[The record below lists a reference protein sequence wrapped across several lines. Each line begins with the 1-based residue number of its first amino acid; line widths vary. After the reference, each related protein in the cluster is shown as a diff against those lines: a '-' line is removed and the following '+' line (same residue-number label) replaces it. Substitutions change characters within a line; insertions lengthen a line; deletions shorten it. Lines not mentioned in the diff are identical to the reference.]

1 MFSPQIKAS
10 DKNPGALSVWFS
22 SLRRKPKNERNAT
35 ATASQDKKLQKSCID
50 LSETSKFY
58 TSLDE
63 TALDASK
70 EQLIKCGADESHD
83 GFNKATSLPPPD
95 VSPTHS
101 STASSSMS
109 SFTDRSGGLCSNCC
123 QFSTLSKHSEIKLI
137 NNKDEVRLLTDAKPN
152 GDKVYCYRNRQ
163 NIKKVT
169 TTTITRTTVINKQN
183 RIGFIYASGDSDDAA
198 AAHSTSLAGHP
209 ELRQLL
215 AAAAGATTTPST
227 TSNALNTGNNN
238 TQSTQ
243 SLITLPSYRNNSNY
257 HNKESKHNN
266 IKSKNEEATLASQQQ
281 LLIKSKQHFNNK
293 QSSTLTTN
301 TTAATNSGAIDSPS
315 SISDKIRRINLLDDS
330 TLEFIDSGNGSEIF
344 GDRECTHLSCKH
356 CKCKNQFKSAPELY
370 FQQNKEVSIT
380 DPICNSML
388 SPKRFQPFFK
398 IISFHQTANQRR
410 TNRSGGRNRNPR
422 ISR

>member
-1 MFSPQIKAS
+1 M
-10 DKNPGALSVWFS
+10 WFS
-22 SLRRKPKNERNAT
+22 SLRRKPKNERT
-35 ATASQDKKLQKSCID
+35 ATPDKKLQKSCID

-58 TSLDE
+58 ATLDE
-63 TALDASK
+63 TPQNLDSSK
-70 EQLIKCGADESHD
+70 EQLIKCTDESH

-95 VSPTHS
+95 ASPTHS

-137 NNKDEVRLLTDAKPN
+137 NNKDEIRLLADTKPN

-183 RIGFIYASGDSDDAA
+183 RIGFIYASGDTDDAT
-198 AAHSTSLAGHP
+198 HSSSVAGHHP
-209 ELRQLL
+209 DLRQLL
-215 AAAAGATTTPST
+215 GAAGNSSTQAVTTTVPS
-227 TSNALNTGNNN
+227 NAQKALNTGN

-243 SLITLPSYRNNSNY
+243 SLITLPSYRNNN
-257 HNKESKHNN
+257 HKELKHNN
-266 IKSKNEEATLASQQQ
+266 SNNTIRNTTNVKATLASQQQ
-281 LLIKSKQHFNNK
+281 LLSKSSNNK
-293 QSSTLTTN
+293 QSTT
-301 TTAATNSGAIDSPS
+301 TTSNATNSGASAIDSPS

-370 FQQNKEVSIT
+370 FQQNKEVPT
-380 DPICNSML
+380 
-388 SPKRFQPFFK
+388 
-398 IISFHQTANQRR
+398 
-410 TNRSGGRNRNPR
+410 
-422 ISR
+422 

>member
-10 DKNPGALSVWFS
+10 DKNPLSVWFS
-22 SLRRKPKNERNAT
+22 SLRRKPKHERNA
-35 ATASQDKKLQKSCID
+35 ASQDKKLQKSCID

-63 TALDASK
+63 PAHNLDASK
-70 EQLIKCGADESHD
+70 EQLIKCSNESHH

-95 VSPTHS
+95 ASPSHS
-101 STASSSMS
+101 STASSSVS
-109 SFTDRSGGLCSNCC
+109 SFTDRSGLCSNCC

-137 NNKDEVRLLTDAKPN
+137 NNKDEIRLLTDTKPN

-183 RIGFIYASGDSDDAA
+183 RIGFIYASGDSDDAC
-198 AAHSTSLAGHP
+198 HISSPVHP

-215 AAAAGATTTPST
+215 AATSSSNTEKVTT
-227 TSNALNTGNNN
+227 NTGNTNA
-238 TQSTQ
+238 QSTQ
-243 SLITLPSYRNNSNY
+243 SLITLPSYNRNNSR
-257 HNKESKHNN
+257 KESKHNN
-266 IKSKNEEATLASQQQ
+266 YLLNNKNEEATLASHHT
-281 LLIKSKQHFNNK
+281 SSNSSNNNK
-293 QSSTLTTN
+293 KQSITTCVISGKSGSTV
-301 TTAATNSGAIDSPS
+301 IVDSPS
-315 SISDKIRRINLLDDS
+315 SVSDKIRRINLLDDS

-370 FQQNKEVSIT
+370 FQQNKEV
-380 DPICNSML
+380 P
-388 SPKRFQPFFK
+388 
-398 IISFHQTANQRR
+398 
-410 TNRSGGRNRNPR
+410 TNKSLYFDK
-422 ISR
+422 SSKDKQ

>member
-10 DKNPGALSVWFS
+10 EKNPGALSVWFS
-22 SLRRKPKNERNAT
+22 SLRRKPKNDRT
-35 ATASQDKKLQKSCID
+35 ATQDKKLQKSCID

-63 TALDASK
+63 TPQNLDSSK
-70 EQLIKCGADESHD
+70 EQLIKCSDENHD
-83 GFNKATSLPPPD
+83 FNKATSLPPPD
-95 VSPTHS
+95 ASPTHS

-137 NNKDEVRLLTDAKPN
+137 NNKDEIRLLTDTKPN

-183 RIGFIYASGDSDDAA
+183 RIGFIYASGDTDDAT
-198 AAHSTSLAGHP
+198 HSSSLANHP
-209 ELRQLL
+209 DLRQLL
-215 AAAAGATTTPST
+215 GAASNSSTPVVTASNDATTKK
-227 TSNALNTGNNN
+227 ALNTGNN

-243 SLITLPSYRNNSNY
+243 SLITLPSYRNNN
-257 HNKESKHNN
+257 HKELKHNN
-266 IKSKNEEATLASQQQ
+266 SNNTVKTTNETKATLASQQQ
-281 LLIKSKQHFNNK
+281 ILSKSRNNK
-293 QSSTLTTN
+293 QSTT
-301 TTAATNSGAIDSPS
+301 TTSNATNSGASAIDSPS

-370 FQQNKEVSIT
+370 FQQNKEV
-380 DPICNSML
+380 P
-388 SPKRFQPFFK
+388 
-398 IISFHQTANQRR
+398 
-410 TNRSGGRNRNPR
+410 TNL
-422 ISR
+422 ILLK

>member
-10 DKNPGALSVWFS
+10 DKNPGVLSVWFS
-22 SLRRKPKNERNAT
+22 SLRRKPKNERA
-35 ATASQDKKLQKSCID
+35 ASQDKKLQKSCMD

-63 TALDASK
+63 TAQNLDASK
-70 EQLIKCGADESHD
+70 EQLIKCTDECH

-95 VSPTHS
+95 ASPSHS

-137 NNKDEVRLLTDAKPN
+137 NNKDEIRLLTDSKPN

-183 RIGFIYASGDSDDAA
+183 RIGFIYASGDTDDAT
-198 AAHSTSLAGHP
+198 HSSLAGHP

-215 AAAAGATTTPST
+215 AAAATTSTT
-227 TSNALNTGNNN
+227 TSNNDATQKTLNTGNN

-243 SLITLPSYRNNSNY
+243 SLITTLPSYRNNRNN
-257 HNKESKHNN
+257 HKESKHNN
-266 IKSKNEEATLASQQQ
+266 NTIKYKNEEATLASQQQ
-281 LLIKSKQHFNNK
+281 QLFKSSTSSKNK
-293 QSSTLTTN
+293 QQQSALTT
-301 TTAATNSGAIDSPS
+301 TSATNSGAIDSPS

-370 FQQNKEVSIT
+370 FQQNKEVPLT
-380 DPICNSML
+380 ARNSEFL
-388 SPKRFQPFFK
+388 LRVKK
-398 IISFHQTANQRR
+398 KL
-410 TNRSGGRNRNPR
+410 
-422 ISR
+422 